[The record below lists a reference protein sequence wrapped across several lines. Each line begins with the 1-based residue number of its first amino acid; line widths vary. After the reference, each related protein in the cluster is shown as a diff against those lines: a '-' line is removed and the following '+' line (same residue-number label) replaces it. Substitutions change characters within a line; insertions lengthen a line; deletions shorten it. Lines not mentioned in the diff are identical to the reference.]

1 MDMTEQYLK
10 TKEVASLLKCS
21 TVQVQR
27 YVKRGHFP
35 GTYQLDPTM
44 KTSPFLIPLSAVE
57 QFQKSRIIT
66 PEKVLSEI

>member
-44 KTSPFLIPLSAVE
+44 KTSPFFIPL
-57 QFQKSRIIT
+57 
-66 PEKVLSEI
+66 